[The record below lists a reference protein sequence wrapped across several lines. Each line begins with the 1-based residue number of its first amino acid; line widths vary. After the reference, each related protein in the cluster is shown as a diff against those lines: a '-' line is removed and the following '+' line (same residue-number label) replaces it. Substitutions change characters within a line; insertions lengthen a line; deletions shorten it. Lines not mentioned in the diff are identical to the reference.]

1 MPGSET
7 LAALREL
14 VRARF
19 PSGARAPGGV
29 VPTGIAAA
37 DEPAG
42 GGLPRGA
49 LSELVCAAPSC
60 GSQLFLGRMLE
71 AARER
76 GGRAGLIDAS
86 DQFDPGSWPEEI
98 LPGLVWVRCRTAEE
112 AMPAADLLARDANL
126 EWVAID
132 LRAAGPAALRAIPD
146 SSWYRLQLAAEQTGA
161 ALLTLTPRPMVP
173 SARLRLI
180 LEHSHGLL
188 AQSQERPELLDLLSI
203 QQSRTR
209 LSATG

>member
-1 MPGSET
+1 MSGSERLT
-7 LAALREL
+7 ALREL
-14 VRARF
+14 VRTRF
-19 PSGARAPGGV
+19 PSGVRAPAGV

-76 GGRAGLIDAS
+76 GGRAGLIDAA

-98 LPGLVWVRCRTAEE
+98 LPGLVWVRCRTADE

-132 LRAAGPAALRAIPD
+132 LRSASPAALRAIPD
-146 SSWYRLQLAAEQTGA
+146 SSWYRLQFAVEQTGA
-161 ALLTLTPRPMVP
+161 ALLVLSPRPLVP
-173 SARLRLI
+173 SARLRLL
-180 LEHSHGLL
+180 LEHSHHL
-188 AQSQERPELLDLLSI
+188 ADLATERPGLLDLLSV
-203 QQSRTR
+203 QQGRIR
-209 LSATG
+209 LSAAG